1 MSTDLREA
9 LERLDS
15 SIDRLEETAAGIV
28 RKTVRGAVQNGTR
41 NRNEVLTRLD
51 TVIGR
56 LETFL
61 SN

>member
-1 MSTDLREA
+1 MTLDLRAA
-9 LERLDS
+9 LERLDA
-15 SIDRLEETAAGIV
+15 SIDRLEEAAETV
-28 RKTVRGAVQNGTR
+28 QRKSARGAVQNGAR

>member
-1 MSTDLREA
+1 MTIDLREA

-15 SIDRLEETAAGIV
+15 SIDRLEGVAEAMQRRTARGGI
-28 RKTVRGAVQNGTR
+28 QNGSR
-41 NRNEVLTRLD
+41 NRNEVLARLD

>member
-1 MSTDLREA
+1 MTMDLRDA
-9 LERLDS
+9 LERLDT
-15 SIDRLEETAAGIV
+15 SIDRLEEVAEAVQRKAA
-28 RKTVRGAVQNGTR
+28 RGAVQNGSR